1 MAPRTHAPALAL
13 ALTLAFP
20 ALARAQSPEPLV
32 DIYTMD
38 IGDHLF
44 TRFGHAAICVH
55 DTRTPEGRCYN
66 YGTTDFSTPGPLTWS
81 VLRGRARFW
90 VSVAPLERML
100 AFYGAGGENRT
111 VYRQRLSLTPVQT
124 ARLLDRLDHDVRPEN
139 REYVYHHYRDNCTT
153 RLRDHLASVTDGAFR
168 ARSDAV
174 QPFTWR
180 ALTMRGFAPDPMVLA
195 ASDLLL
201 GRALDASPTRWEA
214 MFLPEIFRDEV
225 AARLGAR
232 PEVVYQRPDPVA
244 RGGAFNG
251 RAALLA
257 TAFALALITAVS
269 RRMKNVYARR
279 AGVAVA
285 GLALGLAGLV
295 VWVLAGVS
303 SLAELRFNEVVLV
316 LAPTDFALCML
327 GGPWLERYA
336 RGRLAL
342 LSLVALLALIGVL
355 RQPIVFA
362 VLLVLAVMTPIVI
375 ARAREPSAV
384 TPRVGP

>member
-1 MAPRTHAPALAL
+1 MAPSRSHAL
-13 ALTLAFP
+13 ALTLTL
-20 ALARAQSPEPLV
+20 ALPSVARAQSSEPVV

-55 DTRTPEGRCYN
+55 DLRTPEGRCYN

-111 VYRQRLSLTPVQT
+111 VYRQRLPLAPAQT

-153 RLRDHLASVTDGAFR
+153 RLRDHLAAVTDGAFR

-180 ALTMRGFAPDPMVLA
+180 MLTMRGFAPDPTVLA

-232 PEVVYQRPDPVA
+232 PEVVYLRPDPVA
-244 RGGAFNG
+244 RGGAHNG
-251 RAALLA
+251 RIALLA
-257 TAFALALITAVS
+257 AAFALAVMTAAT
-269 RRMKNVYARR
+269 RRLKNVYARR

-295 VWVLAGVS
+295 VWVLAAVS
-303 SLAELRFNEVVLV
+303 SLAELRLNEVVLV
-316 LAPTDFALCML
+316 LAPTDLALCAL

-336 RGRLAL
+336 RARLAQ
-342 LSLVALLALIGVL
+342 LSLVALLAMVGIL
-355 RQPIVFA
+355 RQPVVFA
-362 VLLVLAVMTPIVI
+362 VLLALAVMAPVVMVRT
-375 ARAREPSAV
+375 REASAV